1 MSNENKNLKEDNG
14 LIFGHNPC
22 QTGDAKWMCLE
33 DIYQKFHRPN
43 AYDIGGT
50 NIEDVADYWF
60 MYITKQVENI
70 FLLEL
75 FICSRQEGLFNV
87 AVSGSS
93 ELTFKRKSDI
103 VYLDT
108 TLKDYQ
114 LKKESNLA
122 FNYVTTYNF
131 TDLDVDLLKDKKLY
145 IAVSFHSPLK
155 SDLDQD
161 FIDSIKCRHDF
172 DALLIDP
179 IDADFTIESS
189 DGDKFQVH
197 KVILACQSEVFKAML
212 KDETAE
218 SQNNYVKL
226 IDVCKEDLQC
236 LIEFM
241 YTGTVKE
248 LEDSNCINLLILAD
262 KYDLKG
268 LKDLAQYELSLQL
281 STDNV
286 LEILVLADMYN
297 SDSLKFS
304 ALKFIKKNVT
314 VLGNSMFDEINNA
327 ELVRELCRYLVT

>member
-1 MSNENKNLKEDNG
+1 MNNENKNVKEG
-14 LIFGHNPC
+14 KGIIFGHNPC

-43 AYDIGGT
+43 VYDIGGT
-50 NIEDVADYWF
+50 TMEDVADYWF
-60 MYITKQVENI
+60 MYITKQVGNI

-75 FICSRQEGLFNV
+75 FICSRQEGSFNV
-87 AVSGSS
+87 ALSSSS
-93 ELTFKRKSDI
+93 ELIFDRKSDI

-114 LKKESNLA
+114 LEKESNLA

-145 IAVSFHSPLK
+145 IAVSFRSPPK
-155 SDLDQD
+155 IDLDQNIID
-161 FIDSIKCRHDF
+161 FVKCNHDF
-172 DALLIDP
+172 GALLEDP

-189 DGDKFQVH
+189 EGDKFQVH
-197 KVILACQSEVFKAML
+197 KVILASQSEVFKAML
-212 KDETAE
+212 KEETAE

-226 IDVCKEDLQC
+226 IDVCTEDLQC
-236 LIEFM
+236 LIEFI

-248 LEDSNCINLLILAD
+248 LENRNCFNLLILSD
-262 KYDLKG
+262 KYNLKG
-268 LKDLAQYELSLQL
+268 LKDLAQYALSLQL
-281 STDNV
+281 STDSV

-297 SDSLKFS
+297 SDTLKFS